1 MKLILLKVEFKK
13 TNKYLSFLIIYWN
26 KNVMLVEQNTC
37 LKPVAVLLLGDTKPV
52 PTVGCCW
59 ELGDTKLALLL
70 DVVGRWKVV
79 KVTDQ
84 ARTSP
89 VPGRESKEV
98 KVIPSATVLAALNI
112 TLSLELSKS

>member
-1 MKLILLKVEFKK
+1 MSETRSSAVVGR
-13 TNKYLSFLIIYWN
+13 YQAGAYCW
-26 KNVMLVEQNTC
+26 ML
-37 LKPVAVLLLGDTKPV
+37 
-52 PTVGCCW
+52 
-59 ELGDTKLALLL
+59 LGDTKLALLL

-98 KVIPSATVLAALNI
+98 KVIPSATALAALNI
-112 TLSLELSKS
+112 TLSLELSKSYRCQSKVGKWM